1 LTEGN
6 QENKDCFSACAIWM
20 DASLPWFS
28 SVQEN
33 LHFPRNSRPNLAQ
46 YISERPELT
55 FHGEKSKTAKTKKQ
69 KEKTKHR

>member
-6 QENKDCFSACAIWM
+6 EENKDCFSACAIWM

-28 SVQEN
+28 SVQKN

-46 YISERPELT
+46 YISERPEVT
-55 FHGEKSKTAKTKKQ
+55 SQRAV
-69 KEKTKHR
+69 KEGQTTNKENQI

>member
-6 QENKDCFSACAIWM
+6 EENKDCFSACAIWM

-28 SVQEN
+28 SAQKISN
-33 LHFPRNSRPNLAQ
+33 FPRNSRPNLAQ

-55 FHGEKSKTAKTKKQ
+55 SYGKKPKKAKT
-69 KEKTKHR
+69 TKAIP